1 MTTQLKLKIS
11 MCVTLAA
18 LAPMLM
24 SGAQAQSYP
33 SRVVNIV
40 VASAP
45 GGTTDFTGRLLGE
58 SLSKVLKQ
66 NVLVDNR
73 PGAAGNVGTQFA
85 ARAKPDGHTLLM
97 QYSGI
102 HATNLW
108 LYKNLGWNPVKDFV
122 GVGMAL
128 VAPHLFVAHPSLPV
142 KNLADLAQLA
152 RSSGDSLTYASSGIG
167 SIQHIGTEMF
177 LQRIK
182 AKMVHVPYKGA
193 GPAVVDLLG
202 GHVAVFNTTPPSV
215 VSHVRSGKLRALAY
229 LSKERHPSML
239 EIPTSAEAGARG
251 YEIESWFALFA
262 PAGTSREIVERLGT
276 EVARIVESPEFRRRA
291 EDQGAFARTMEP
303 KVLDAYVLRE
313 IDVWGK
319 VIKAAQIPVE

>member
-1 MTTQLKLKIS
+1 MTTKWTSKILNYA
-11 MCVTLAA
+11 TFAAFATA
-18 LAPMLM
+18 LA
-24 SGAQAQSYP
+24 SGAHAQSYP

-58 SLSKVLKQ
+58 SLSKALKQ
-66 NVLVDNR
+66 NVLIDNR

-108 LYKNLGWNPVKDFV
+108 LYKNLGWNPVKDFT

-152 RSSGDSLTYASSGIG
+152 RSSGGSLTYASSGIG

-182 AKMVHVPYKGA
+182 AKMLHVPYKGA
-193 GPAVVDLLG
+193 GPAVIDLLG

-215 VSHVRSGKLRALAY
+215 VSHVRAGKLRALAY

-239 EIPTSAEAGARG
+239 EIPTAAEAGA
-251 YEIESWFALFA
+251 
-262 PAGTSREIVERLGT
+262 
-276 EVARIVESPEFRRRA
+276 
-291 EDQGAFARTMEP
+291 QG
-303 KVLDAYVLRE
+303 
-313 IDVWGK
+313 
-319 VIKAAQIPVE
+319 